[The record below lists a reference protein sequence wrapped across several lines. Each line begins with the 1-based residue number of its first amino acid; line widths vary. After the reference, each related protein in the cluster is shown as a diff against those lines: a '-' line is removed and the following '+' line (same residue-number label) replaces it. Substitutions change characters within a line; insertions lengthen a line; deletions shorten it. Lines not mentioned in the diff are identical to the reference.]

1 MFHAPAV
8 VYWSCGSLSSAF
20 PPLKVSRHLSTLGW
34 KDERVSSMD
43 EILQIPG
50 LAQND
55 CRGGGGLEGSSLRI
69 LVLQLF

>member
-1 MFHAPAV
+1 
-8 VYWSCGSLSSAF
+8 
-20 PPLKVSRHLSTLGW
+20 
-34 KDERVSSMD
+34 MD

-69 LVLQLF
+69 LVLQLFWMILNETALLYNLQGNRAGAHTLYLG